1 MNARGDEMAPKLAAV
16 RGRVGDVR
24 NGNRRPQ
31 HRRWQPSV
39 PPALPALPPPPP
51 PPPLSPLT
59 LPPPPP
65 LLLSEVLGS
74 TTSQSVSAS
83 VLPNVV
89 FIVVICLGA
98 ARVLRAICDRLK
110 RAQHDALIDD
120 GGSPST
126 GPLKGVRLAM
136 NRGKQNCL
144 ATPRRRAEY
153 DERTVLLAA

>member
-1 MNARGDEMAPKLAAV
+1 MASKLAAV
-16 RGRVGDVR
+16 RGRVSDVR

-31 HRRWQPSV
+31 HKRWQPSV
-39 PPALPALPPPPP
+39 PPALPKLPPPPP
-51 PPPLSPLT
+51 W
-59 LPPPPP
+59 LPTPPPP

-74 TTSQSVSAS
+74 TTSQSVS
-83 VLPNVV
+83 VLPNAV

-120 GGSPST
+120 DNSPSA
-126 GPLKGVRLAM
+126 GPLKGGRLAM
-136 NRGKQNCL
+136 QAMHRGKQNCL
-144 ATPRRRAEY
+144 VAPRRRAEY